1 MTNLTSE
8 KEKNYDDIMLENYD
22 VIAIFFILDQLGA
35 NRKPNSGR
43 IVYKTYVFI
52 NRNFLS

>member
-8 KEKNYDDIMLENYD
+8 KENNYDDIMLENYD

>member
-8 KEKNYDDIMLENYD
+8 KETNYDDIMLENYD
-22 VIAIFFILDQLGA
+22 AIAIFFILDQLGA

>member
-8 KEKNYDDIMLENYD
+8 KKNYDNVMLKNYD

>member
-8 KEKNYDDIMLENYD
+8 KKNYDDVMLENND
-22 VIAIFFILDQLGA
+22 VIVIFFILDQLGA
-35 NRKPNSGR
+35 NWKPNSGR

>member
-8 KEKNYDDIMLENYD
+8 KGKNYDDIMLENYD

>member
-8 KEKNYDDIMLENYD
+8 KEKNYDDIMLENFD